1 MPKVCKV
8 LIVEDDGE
16 IRNVLADTLAG
27 PGYHF
32 TLTATGAEMRAALAS
47 DPEIDI
53 AVIDVVLP
61 GGSHG
66 IALAQEVAAQ
76 GLPVILTSGDHRRAE
91 AIAKSG
97 HRYIMKPFRITS
109 LLELI
114 DSVLQATEA
123 KCERPACGR
132 PAG

>member
-8 LIVEDDGE
+8 LIVEDDSE
-16 IRNVLADTLAG
+16 IRGVLAETLAG
-27 PGYHF
+27 PGYRF
-32 TLTATGAEMRAALAS
+32 TLTGTAAEMRAALAS
-47 DPEIDI
+47 EPDIDI

-66 IALAQEVAAQ
+66 IALAHEVAAQ
-76 GLPVILTSGDHRRAE
+76 GVPVILTSGDHSRAE

-97 HRYIMKPFRITS
+97 HRYIMKPFRINS

-114 DSVLQATEA
+114 
-123 KCERPACGR
+123 
-132 PAG
+132 